1 MFARCTYESS
11 QWVRLAVDFICSFG
25 IVSEL
30 EMHTTNCDN
39 KVESGIKIYFKQKKQ
54 QQQRSK
60 NTKKCMKWKY
70 NRIHLWM
77 YAVQCSADTCICAF
91 WTLSDSVCM
100 MSALLLLL
108 LLPVLPFKHS
118 VYISI
123 PKLNNVHHLMLWI
136 RLCVLLFSP
145 LARSLARSL
154 SLCLLFSVCRFV
166 RFIPFQLFR
175 PFHLSHWLDTHD
187 SQSQCIFKF

>member
-39 KVESGIKIYFKQKKQ
+39 KVESGIKIYFKQKNNNNNEAKTQ
-54 QQQRSK
+54 K
-60 NTKKCMKWKY
+60 NAWNENIIEYIYECM
-70 NRIHLWM
+70 
-77 YAVQCSADTCICAF
+77 QCSADTCICAF

-136 RLCVLLFSP
+136 SFVCSCSP
-145 LARSLARSL
+145 LHLISFHVSFSL
-154 SLCLLFSVCRFV
+154 SL
-166 RFIPFQLFR
+166 Q
-175 PFHLSHWLDTHD
+175 HTHAHRHTRTF
-187 SQSQCIFKF
+187 CMCT